1 MKSLL
6 AIILALL
13 FFSVGAETTDFKSIL
28 KKAITGD
35 YQAQRNIAYGFAD
48 YPYKG
53 QDKNPT
59 FACAWYIVILESGS
73 TKIHQGDI
81 GNVQVCCGKLN
92 QQELYVAKNQAR
104 NLYETIYKKT
114 AKF

>member
-1 MKSLL
+1 MKLL
-6 AIILALL
+6 SSIILTLL
-13 FFSVGAETTDFKSIL
+13 CFSVGAETTEFQNIL
-28 KKAITGD
+28 KKAMTGD

-59 FACAWYIVILESGS
+59 LACAWYIVILESGS

-81 GNVQVCCGKLN
+81 GNVQVYCGKLN

-104 NLYETIYKKT
+104 NLYEKIYKKA